1 MHWFVFDAS
10 NRGFRLAKAKEEALL
25 SMISQDSDF
34 GGINYSD

>member
-10 NRGFRLAKAKEEALL
+10 NRGFRLPKEEALV
-25 SMISQDSDF
+25 SIISQIGDF